1 MWNVAAFDKGE
12 WGRLSVFE
20 STGVPPSTGLAIEL
34 AEELLDTDKGRAL
47 EYMRSEVAP
56 VPGLRAVVRPRAAI
70 ESWSKDAETEFLE
83 FNVTGNRK
91 LEALEEAL
99 AYYSAY
105 SPAMPAGSVPD
116 ALAWHDRTLVVIPI
130 AEDSQELAIEYV
142 PDLRDENRI
151 VRMQRHATA
160 EHKLETI
167 FEWRGY
173 FGRQSAVVDGWNTM
187 RRRGRNFFATVRAKG
202 GLLVGFVLRRLS
214 RPQKI
219 LDRDPSYPSRL
230 ALMTAQYPDVAKEIP
245 DLSTI
250 PAVQRDAVLVFVHGT
265 MSCGIQNL
273 KDLHPLHIRIPTF
286 RYEHDTFRP
295 LQENGAEL
303 AELISSRV
311 QAKTLYVVGHSRG
324 GLVARVAVEKLRRIP
339 YAGPISL
346 HTFGT
351 PHLGTPLAQIGARL
365 LNLLFKIGGDIAGAI
380 PVVSPLASAFSY
392 VIDMPGFP
400 PGLDVMREDSDALAL
415 LNEIGDP
422 TDTECWASEFD
433 MNAGPSGFGVE
444 LEGVLTGS
452 LGAIPNDLVVPAS
465 SALAFGTP
473 HALLNCS
480 HVHYFGQPQV
490 QNFFDSLPGPAA
502 VGLAQAAAVSK
513 PGRSK
518 GPEIPPPSA
527 IYSTGVRHIFVG
539 GVRASKRP

>member
-1 MWNVAAFDKGE
+1 
-12 WGRLSVFE
+12 
-20 STGVPPSTGLAIEL
+20 
-34 AEELLDTDKGRAL
+34 
-47 EYMRSEVAP
+47 
-56 VPGLRAVVRPRAAI
+56 
-70 ESWSKDAETEFLE
+70 
-83 FNVTGNRK
+83 
-91 LEALEEAL
+91 
-99 AYYSAY
+99 
-105 SPAMPAGSVPD
+105 
-116 ALAWHDRTLVVIPI
+116 
-130 AEDSQELAIEYV
+130 
-142 PDLRDENRI
+142 
-151 VRMQRHATA
+151 MQRHASP

-219 LDRDPSYPSRL
+219 LDRDPTYPSRL
-230 ALMTAQYPDVAKEIP
+230 ALMNAQYPDVAKEIP

-311 QAKTLYVVGHSRG
+311 QAKTCTSSVIRG
-324 GLVARVAVEKLRRIP
+324 EAWWRGWLLKSSARFLMPVRSACTRSELLISAHRSLKSAQGSSICCLRSAVTLPGRFRW
-339 YAGPISL
+339 S
-346 HTFGT
+346 
-351 PHLGTPLAQIGARL
+351 
-365 LNLLFKIGGDIAGAI
+365 
-380 PVVSPLASAFSY
+380 VPLASAFSY

-422 TDTECWASEFD
+422 ADTECWASEFD

-444 LEGVLTGS
+444 LEGVLIGS

-480 HVHYFGQPQV
+480 HVQYFGQPQV
-490 QNFFDSLPGPAA
+490 QNFFDSLPRPAA

-539 GVRASKRP
+539 GVRVSKRP